1 MFRDFPAILKD
12 MTASSVHTPTALGN
26 EKGAKGKYRP
36 FKAIIAEAKNDDS
49 AVTKRDLKPNG
60 DGATA
65 KSPFVY
71 DPNALGSLRPDQV
84 PRFFGA
90 LTDGGKLPTKEV
102 KLDELTAMQDR
113 VDPKKIEAIG
123 EHGTGGKAA
132 VVVRHNGKN
141 YIADGHHRLAAD
153 WLGGKDSA
161 EVRFKDLE
169 PVDQALKVAPKL
181 NVRVCKIDDTLG
193 VVLGWAIVCK
203 VAGEDYYDLNVDQDG
218 PHAGKRVPE
227 HVPEPVMA
235 KSALQFVEAGAIGN
249 EMHEG
254 PDVGSYPF
262 VFPMTSDVFKALFDT
277 TDTPPKSGLLV
288 GYRPP
293 ADVLAKF
300 RSQDGNPPEYRGFS
314 IEGRR
319 ISFEEQPQ

>member
-1 MFRDFPAILKD
+1 MPRDFATVMKD
-12 MTASSVHTPTALGN
+12 VTSSSVHTPTAIGN
-26 EKGAKGKYRP
+26 EKGKARP
-36 FKAIIAEAKNDDS
+36 FKAIIAESK
-49 AVTKRDLKPNG
+49 VEKRELKPNG
-60 DGATA
+60 DAATA
-65 KSPFVY
+65 KSPFLY

-90 LTDGGKLPTKEV
+90 LTDSDKLPTKEV
-102 KLDELTAMQDR
+102 KLDELHAMQDR
-113 VDPKKIEAIG
+113 VDPVKVEAIG
-123 EHGTGGKAA
+123 EHAAGGKLA
-132 VVVRHNGKN
+132 VVVRHNGKH

-153 WLGGKDSA
+153 WLAGKDSA
-161 EVRFKDLE
+161 TVAFKDLE
-169 PVDQALKVAPKL
+169 PVDQALKSVPKL
-181 NVRVCKIDDTLG
+181 NVRIAKVDDELG

-203 VAGEDYYDLNVDQDG
+203 VNGEDYYDLNIDQDG

-227 HVPEPVMA
+227 HVPEPTMA
-235 KSALQFVEAGAIGN
+235 KAGLQFVDSGAVGN

-262 VFPMTSDVFKALFDT
+262 VFPMSSDAFAKLFG
-277 TDTPPKSGLLV
+277 TDDVPPKTGLLV

-293 ADVLAKF
+293 SDVLAKF
-300 RSQDGNPPEYRGFS
+300 KSGEYRGFS